1 MQSFVGRLRNGREQ
15 RNGLSIE
22 PILRERFIAVLPARH
37 RLARNATIRPGDLRM
52 IRLYFSR
59 DGWGPLL
66 LIALS
71 HVVKRKGS
79 GQMLCKKLHSARP

>member
-1 MQSFVGRLRNGREQ
+1 
-15 RNGLSIE
+15 
-22 PILRERFIAVLPARH
+22 
-37 RLARNATIRPGDLRM
+37 M

-79 GQMLCKKLHSARP
+79 GQTLCKTLHSGRDRQTSRLGDRDEIAQMS

>member
-1 MQSFVGRLRNGREQ
+1 MPQFVPE
-15 RNGLSIE
+15 ICE
-22 PILRERFIAVLPARH
+22 
-37 RLARNATIRPGDLRM
+37 M

-79 GQMLCKKLHSARP
+79 GQTLCKTLHSGRDRQTSRLGDRDEIAQMS